1 MRGGTVE
8 IEIDYT
14 KSAYEN
20 AGFYYDRAKK
30 LGQKQKGAEKSI
42 KNLRAQLDE
51 AREKSER
58 KKEVKVSVIL
68 KKEWYEKF
76 HWIRT
81 SNGMIAIGGRDA
93 AQNEMLNSKYFAE
106 ADLFF
111 HADIFGASVFILKDG
126 ASAPKPVRDEVAN
139 FAACYSSAW
148 KQGLR
153 NIDVYSM
160 RREQVTKSSQKGSL
174 GTGSFL
180 LKGEREWYRN
190 CPLELM
196 FYADKSGILNMVPRI
211 TFERTRPDCA
221 YAVALQGRDKKSDA
235 AKKIS
240 KLISYKDLDH
250 IVRDLP
256 AGDFSIS
263 QGKAFVEGTV

>member
-1 MRGGTVE
+1 
-8 IEIDYT
+8 
-14 KSAYEN
+14 
-20 AGFYYDRAKK
+20 
-30 LGQKQKGAEKSI
+30 
-42 KNLRAQLDE
+42 
-51 AREKSER
+51 
-58 KKEVKVSVIL
+58 
-68 KKEWYEKF
+68 
-76 HWIRT
+76 
-81 SNGMIAIGGRDA
+81 
-93 AQNEMLNSKYFAE
+93 MLNSKYFTD

-111 HADIFGASVFILKDG
+111 HADIFGAGVFILKDG
-126 ASAPKPVRDEVAN
+126 ASASKPIRDEVAH

-153 NIDVYSM
+153 VIDVYSM

-190 CPLELM
+190 SPLELM
-196 FYADKSGILNMVPRI
+196 FYLDKSGSLNIVPRI

-235 AKKIS
+235 AKKIA
-240 KLISYKDLDH
+240 KLLGYKDLDH
-250 IVRDLP
+250 IVRELP

-263 QGKAFVEGTV
+263 AGKAYVPGSV

>member
-1 MRGGTVE
+1 ME

-20 AGFYYDRAKK
+20 AGHYYDRAKK

-42 KNLRAQLDE
+42 KNLKAQLEE
-51 AREKSER
+51 AKEKSER

-68 KKEWYEKF
+68 KKEWYERF
-76 HWIRT
+76 HWLKA
-81 SNGMIAIGGRDA
+81 SNGMMAIGGRDA
-93 AQNEMLNSKYFAE
+93 HQNEMLNSKYFAE

-111 HADIFGASVFILKDG
+111 HADIFGASVFVLKDG
-126 ASAPKPVRDEVAN
+126 ASARKETRDEIAH

-153 NIDVYSM
+153 VVDVYSM

-190 CPLELM
+190 CPLELVFFM
-196 FYADKSGILNMVPRI
+196 NGGVLTVTPRL
-211 TFERTRPDCA
+211 TFEKLNKECA

-240 KLISYKDLDH
+240 KIIGCKDLDQ
-250 IVRDLP
+250 IIRELP
-256 AGDFSIS
+256 AGEFSIS
-263 QGKAFVEGTV
+263 EGKVMPRSETSII